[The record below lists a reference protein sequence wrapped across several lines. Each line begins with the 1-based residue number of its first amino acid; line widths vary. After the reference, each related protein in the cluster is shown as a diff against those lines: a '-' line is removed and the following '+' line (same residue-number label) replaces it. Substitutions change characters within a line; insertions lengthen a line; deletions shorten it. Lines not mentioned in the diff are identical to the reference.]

1 MCRAGII
8 SGRKLE
14 RCEFRSIA
22 LDAESGSP
30 PPNKALELTPNSLA
44 QSIRGSVLAASVGAM
59 ALAVSA
65 VGPQL
70 SAQFVGR
77 REASVE

>member
-1 MCRAGII
+1 MCRAGKI

-14 RCEFRSIA
+14 GCALRSIA

-30 PPNKALELTPNSLA
+30 PPNKALQPKPNSVA
-44 QSIRGSVLAASVGAM
+44 QSIRCTVLAASVRAV

-65 VGPQL
+65 VGR
-70 SAQFVGR
+70 S
-77 REASVE
+77 